1 MQIVQTKE
9 VEKVKELRL
18 NRSQILKKIRK
29 ELKNQK
35 EKEID
40 EITNMIK
47 KENQSAGVF
56 KAVRQLKILLKRGN
70 AIVHNQMGQRVI
82 DKNDQYNEI
91 KKHFKTQFW
100 NENQETTSSFIGE
113 LRPLNIAISKDEI
126 EKAVYKTIN
135 NAVGEDKIPM
145 ELIKYAPESVLE
157 KISQI

>member
-1 MQIVQTKE
+1 
-9 VEKVKELRL
+9 
-18 NRSQILKKIRK
+18 
-29 ELKNQK
+29 
-35 EKEID
+35 
-40 EITNMIK
+40 
-47 KENQSAGVF
+47 
-56 KAVRQLKILLKRGN
+56 
-70 AIVHNQMGQRVI
+70 MGQRVI

-91 KKHFKTQFW
+91 KKYFKTQFW

-145 ELIKYAPESVLE
+145 ELINYAPESVLE